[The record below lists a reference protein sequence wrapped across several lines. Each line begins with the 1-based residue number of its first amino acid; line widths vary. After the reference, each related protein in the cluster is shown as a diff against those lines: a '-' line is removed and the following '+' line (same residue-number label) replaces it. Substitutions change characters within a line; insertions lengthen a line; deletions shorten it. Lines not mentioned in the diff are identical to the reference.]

1 MKLRVEKSIY
11 GGAGL
16 ARADGKAIF
25 VPFALPGELVEAH
38 VTEDRTSYASAELES
53 VLEAS
58 PMRVSPPCAYF
69 GECGGCHYQEAN
81 YAQQLE
87 MKVQILRETLERAH
101 LKEIP
106 GIAIVQ
112 GEPLG
117 YRNRIRLHVDR
128 SSSMLCYKRR
138 GSHANLAVNAC
149 PIAAPVLED
158 ALRTFQSFGQQW
170 RLGEHF
176 DEMELFTNAEQCSIL
191 VTLWSA
197 GDARAATHQLQQL
210 WPQLVESIP
219 QIGGA
224 AVLSSERG
232 KQQGGMLAQAGSQA
246 LSYHSASRDYRVSLG
261 SFFQVNR
268 FLIDALV
275 ELVVAEDSGAVAWDL
290 YAGVGLFARAL
301 TSHFEQV
308 VAVESAARSVR
319 DLRHNLDGGGH
330 RVAASST
337 LDFLRRTRKT
347 KQPWPDFVV
356 VDPPRA
362 GLGKEV
368 TTLLGEIRPEHIT
381 YVSCDPA
388 TLSRDLKSLLDSGY
402 HLRSMYMVDLFPQT
416 FHLESVAMLSL
427 S

>member
-1 MKLRVEKSIY
+1 MKLCIEKAIY
-11 GGAGL
+11 GGSGL
-16 ARADGKAIF
+16 ARADGKAVF
-25 VPFALPGELVEAH
+25 VPFTLPGEVVEAH
-38 VTEDRTSYASAELES
+38 VTEDRASYASAELDG

-58 PMRVSPPCAYF
+58 SARVSPPCPYF
-69 GECGGCHYQEAN
+69 GECGGCHYQHAT

-106 GIAIVQ
+106 AIAIVQ
-112 GEPLG
+112 GEALG

-128 SSSMLCYKRR
+128 GSSMLCYKKP
-138 GSHANLAVNAC
+138 GSHVNLAVDVC
-149 PIAAPVLED
+149 PISAPVLGE
-158 ALRTFQSFGQQW
+158 ALKVFLRFVKQW
-170 RLGEHF
+170 QLGEYF
-176 DEMELFTNAEQCSIL
+176 EEIAFFTNAEQGSIL
-191 VTLWSA
+191 ITLWSSHGA
-197 GDARAATHQLQQL
+197 NAVKEELQRL
-210 WPQLVESIP
+210 WPQLVDQVP
-219 QIGGA
+219 QISGA

-232 KQQGGMLAQAGSQA
+232 KQRDAVLAQIGEQA
-246 LSYHSASRDYRVSLG
+246 LIYHSADRNYHVSLG

-275 ELVVAEDSGAVAWDL
+275 ELVVAGQSGAVAWDL
-290 YAGVGLFARAL
+290 YAGVGLFASAL
-301 TSHFEQV
+301 APCFERV
-308 VAVESAARSVR
+308 VAVESAPSSVR
-319 DLRHNLDGGGH
+319 DLRRNLNDGLH
-330 RVAASST
+330 RVVASST
-337 LDFLRRTRKT
+337 LDFLRRALGSRQLK
-347 KQPWPDFVV
+347 PDFVV

-368 TTLLGEIRPEHIT
+368 TALLGEIRPEHIT

-402 HLRSMYMVDLFPQT
+402 HLKTMYMVDLFPQT